1 MCPFFERTGCPCD
14 DALFCIRAHGSME
27 LRNHDDPISMKLLH
41 QYINYIR
48 SFRVS
53 IYGKEASLEEEKG
66 SLSQSNTLSYD
77 IDQDDQTE
85 DIIYLKT
92 VIANLKNER
101 STL

>member
-1 MCPFFERTGCPCD
+1 MCPFFEKTGCPCD
-14 DALFCIRAHGSME
+14 DVRRCTKAHGFEE
-27 LRNHDDPISMKLLH
+27 LRNHDDPINKKLLD
-41 QYINYIR
+41 QYTDYDE

-66 SLSQSNTLSYD
+66 SLSQSDTLSYN